1 MLTAVGLMNKFGDSD
16 DTIDFKVD
24 RPFLFFI
31 EDEIENTIVFVG
43 KVTHP
48 ELAQAVS
55 QQSEPLPS
63 NSMTSAPPNGATVLP
78 PVTPSSTSGA

>member
-1 MLTAVGLMNKFGDSD
+1 MFTAVGIMNKFGDND
-16 DTIDFKVD
+16 DAIDFKVD

-48 ELAQAVS
+48 ELAQAAS
-55 QQSEPLPS
+55 QQSEPLPP
-63 NSMTSAPPNGATVLP
+63 NVMTAAPPNGATVFP
-78 PVTPSSTSGA
+78 PPAMSPTPGA